1 MRFSKIKGSPR
12 LWGGCSVLLAS
23 LLLAGCGMLD
33 SKKTDY
39 RAVQPRKPLDIPPEL
54 SAPAK
59 DDRYTVSEASSKGT
73 TFSSYNAERAALK
86 ATATT
91 AAAEPE
97 AKVAP
102 VSPSNDKLRVE
113 RSGSHR
119 WLIMPG
125 TPAQVWPQ
133 IKRFVEARGLVV
145 KSESAELGLLE
156 TEWAEKAVYVPE
168 SGIRGQL
175 ARALG
180 SLYSTSERDKYRIR
194 VEAGKEAGTTEVF
207 VSHRGVE
214 EVFVSADHVETRW
227 QPRPNDPELEAEML
241 VRLIRFVGVDD
252 AKAVGIVAASKVAAA
267 DDRARLVESGSGL
280 QVVVDERFDRA
291 WRRVGLALDRNGFTV
306 EDRDR
311 ANGLYYVRYV
321 DPLAD
326 KPAANKGWLA
336 SLAFWNDDN
345 AAAEPAQT
353 IFRIA
358 VVGIGDESARVEV
371 QDKSGASLATASA
384 RRILE
389 VVRQELK

>member
-1 MRFSKIKGSPR
+1 MRFCKNKMSPR
-12 LWGGCSVLLAS
+12 LRGGSSVLLAS
-23 LLLAGCGMLD
+23 LLLAGCGLLD
-33 SKKTDY
+33 SKKADY
-39 RAVQPRKPLDIPPEL
+39 RAVQPGRPLDLPPEL

-86 ATATT
+86 ATTT
-91 AAAEPE
+91 AAEPE
-97 AKVAP
+97 VTVAP
-102 VSPSNDKLRVE
+102 VVPSNDKLRIE
-113 RSGSHR
+113 RAGNQR
-119 WLIMPG
+119 WLVMPG

-133 IKRFVEARGLVV
+133 IKRFVEGRGLVV
-145 KSESAELGLLE
+145 KTESAELGLLE

-168 SGIRGQL
+168 AGIRGQL

-194 VEAGKEAGTTEVF
+194 LEAGKEAGTTEVF

-214 EVFVSADHVETRW
+214 EIFVSADHTETRW
-227 QPRPNDPELEAEML
+227 QPRPSDPELEAELL
-241 VRLIRFVGVDD
+241 VRLIRFVGVDEV
-252 AKAVGIVAASKVAAA
+252 KAGTIVAASKATGTG
-267 DDRARLVESGSGL
+267 DRARFVESDNKL

-311 ANGLYYVRYV
+311 ANGLYYVRYT

-326 KPAANKGWLA
+326 KPAASKSWLA
-336 SLAFWNDDN
+336 SLAFWKDDN

-353 IFRIA
+353 TFRVA
-358 VVGIGDESARVEV
+358 VVGVGDEAARVEV
-371 QDKSGASLATASA
+371 QDKGGVSLANASA

-389 VVRQELK
+389 IVRQELK